1 MGAKVSYPDP
11 FPNDGMGT
19 ANAFE
24 SLLSCAHE
32 LGLSV
37 HLTDPFY
44 DIDVAS
50 DLGQLADELQHMP
63 GKALRTAKWL
73 SEWSRASL
81 KKSFYDAHSSAL
93 PALSPVAEDL
103 FAR

>member
-1 MGAKVSYPDP
+1 MGGKVSYPDL
-11 FPNDGMGT
+11 FSNDRMGR
-19 ANAFE
+19 ANAFA
-24 SLLSCAHE
+24 SLLSRAHE

-44 DIDVAS
+44 DIVVAS
-50 DLGQLADELQHMP
+50 DLGQLAEELQHMP